1 MNQIM
6 MNVLTMDKKL
16 EQTMNTSLLE
26 IDNLE
31 VRIGD
36 KTILHGANLT
46 IEGGTVHVIF
56 GPNGSG
62 KTSLVGAIMGL
73 PQYEV
78 TGGDIKFKG
87 ESILSL
93 PIHERAKLGIGL
105 AFQRPP
111 AVKGVTLF
119 HLLKAVK
126 GSEDNILP
134 AAESLNLKDYLH
146 RDINKGFSGGEI
158 KRSEILQLKLMDPAL
173 LMLDE
178 PESGVDFENIVLLSD
193 IIREMLQKEL
203 PITDRKKSGLII
215 THTGF
220 IIQHIQTD
228 VGHVIL
234 DGRILCSGN
243 PQEILQIIRKHGFEK
258 CVECLEK
265 REKR

>member
-1 MNQIM
+1 
-6 MNVLTMDKKL
+6 
-16 EQTMNTSLLE
+16 MNTPLLE
-26 IDNLE
+26 IGDLK
-31 VRIGD
+31 VKIGD
-36 KTILHGANLT
+36 KTILHGLNLT
-46 IEGGTVHVIF
+46 IEEGTVHVIF

-62 KTSLVGAIMGL
+62 KTTLVGAIMGL

-78 TGGDIKFKG
+78 VDGDIKFKG

-93 PIHERAKLGIGL
+93 PAHERAKLGIGL

-111 AVKGVTLF
+111 AVKGVSLF

-126 GSEDNILP
+126 GSGDDIFA

-158 KRSEILQLKLMDPAL
+158 KRSEVLQMKLMDPAL

-193 IIREMLQKEL
+193 IIREMLEKKH
-203 PITDRKKSGLII
+203 PIITRKKSGLII

-234 DGRILCSGN
+234 DGRILCSGS
-243 PQEILQIIRKHGFEK
+243 PQEILEIIRKHGFEK

-265 REKR
+265 EGKE